1 MLERIGNCR
10 IVEEMA
16 TGGMAVVYRAIQ
28 DGLERTVAIKALK
41 SAAAGE
47 EHLALRFEREAKS
60 LAALQHENI
69 IHVYDFH
76 RERGAMFIVMEHVQG
91 VDLYDLLERCQTLPH
106 DVAAVIAL
114 QVARALDY
122 IHYRGILHRDI
133 KPGNIMIS
141 RQGGVKV
148 MDFGIIQDRRFDDL
162 TQTGTGIGTPSY
174 MSPEQILGD
183 HLDGRSDIFSLGIV
197 LYQLVTGTKPFIE
210 DDERSVMHKI
220 RLVPHVRASKL
231 EPSVPRELDRIIERC
246 LQKQPRDRWPS
257 AQHLVMALEH
267 FLAKHVA
274 INYHSRLVEFQRD
287 QGIVPAFEAEEYL
300 NPMLV
305 GGRQGSSG
313 WPNMAK
319 QQLLRRGLLVQGG
332 ILLIVA
338 LMAGIIHLAPLGADH
353 AVAALAPPPPL
364 GFVRVVAHPWGH
376 VAIDGTP
383 VGTTPMARPLSLP
396 AGPHTLTVTHDQ
408 LEAEQ
413 RTILVPEN
421 NLDDPLVIH
430 VDLEAL
436 GAPREPP
443 AVDKPGH
450 GREPPPSPDVASP
463 ADRPEQPQ

>member
-16 TGGMAVVYRAIQ
+16 SGGMAVVYRAIQ

-41 SAAAGE
+41 SAAAAD
-47 EHLALRFEREAKS
+47 EHLVLRFEREAKS
-60 LAALQHENI
+60 LAKLQHENI

-91 VDLYDLLERCQTLPH
+91 VDLYELLERCRRLPY

-162 TQTGTGIGTPSY
+162 TQTGTGIGTPAY

-183 HLDGRSDIFSLGIV
+183 PLDGRSDIFSLGIV
-197 LYQLVTGTKPFIE
+197 LYQLVTGTKPFVE
-210 DDERSVMHKI
+210 DEERSVMHKI
-220 RLVPHVRASKL
+220 RLVQHVRASKV
-231 EPSVPRELDRIIERC
+231 EPSVPRELDRIIESC
-246 LQKQPRDRWPS
+246 LQKQPRDRWSS
-257 AQHLVMALEH
+257 AQLLVMALER

-274 INYHSRLVEFQRD
+274 INYHSRLVEFLRD

-305 GGRQGSSG
+305 GRQGSAAS
-313 WPNMAK
+313 PNLAK
-319 QQLLRRGLLVQGG
+319 QQMLRRGLFVQSG

-338 LMAGIIHLAPLGADH
+338 LMVGIIHLAPLGADH
-353 AVAALAPPPPL
+353 AVAELAPPPAL
-364 GFVRVVAHPWGH
+364 GYVRVVAHPWGH
-376 VAIDGTP
+376 VSMDGTP
-383 VGTTPMARPLSLP
+383 VGTTPMAKPVSVS
-396 AGPHTLTVTHDQ
+396 AGRHVVTITHDQ
-408 LEAEQ
+408 FEPVQ
-413 RTILVPEN
+413 RPILVPEN
-421 NLDDPLVIH
+421 SFDDPLVIH
-430 VDLEAL
+430 VDLEDV
-436 GAPREPP
+436 GARSSKIQEPP
-443 AVDKPGH
+443 ARPAPQIHEPGN
-450 GREPPPSPDVASP
+450 G
-463 ADRPEQPQ
+463 PEQPQ

>member
-10 IVEEMA
+10 VVEEMA
-16 TGGMAVVYRAIQ
+16 SGGMAVVYRAIQ

-41 SAAAGE
+41 SAAAAE

-60 LAALQHENI
+60 LAKLQHENI

-91 VDLYDLLERCQTLPH
+91 IDLYDLLERCRKLPY

-162 TQTGTGIGTPSY
+162 TQTGTGVGTPAY

-183 HLDGRSDIFSLGIV
+183 PLDGRSDIFSLGIA
-197 LYQLVTGTKPFIE
+197 LYQMVTGVKPFVE
-210 DDERSVMHKI
+210 DEERSVMHKI
-220 RLVPHVRASKL
+220 RLVQHVRAGKV
-231 EPSVPRELDRIIERC
+231 EPSIPRELDRIIESC
-246 LQKQPRDRWPS
+246 LHKQPRDRWPS
-257 AQHLVMALEH
+257 AQLLVMALER

-274 INYHSRLVEFQRD
+274 INYHSRLVELLRD
-287 QGIVPAFEAEEYL
+287 QGIVPSFEAEEYL
-300 NPMLV
+300 NPTLV
-305 GGRQGSSG
+305 GGRQGSVSS
-313 WPNMAK
+313 PNLDR

-338 LMAGIIHLAPLGADH
+338 LMVGIMHIAPLGADH
-353 AVAALAPPPPL
+353 AVAQLAPPPAT
-364 GFVRVVAHPWGH
+364 GFARVIVHPWGH
-376 VAIDGTP
+376 VAVDGESR
-383 VGTTPMARPLSLP
+383 GTTPMAKPLPIRAGRHTLTISHDQFQPVQRQIVVPENSFDDPLMIHIDLEAVGTRLKTAQNPP
-396 AGPHTLTVTHDQ
+396 AGP
-408 LEAEQ
+408 A
-413 RTILVPEN
+413 PEVEGS
-421 NLDDPLVIH
+421 D
-430 VDLEAL
+430 A
-436 GAPREPP
+436 G
-443 AVDKPGH
+443 
-450 GREPPPSPDVASP
+450 
-463 ADRPEQPQ
+463 PEQPQ